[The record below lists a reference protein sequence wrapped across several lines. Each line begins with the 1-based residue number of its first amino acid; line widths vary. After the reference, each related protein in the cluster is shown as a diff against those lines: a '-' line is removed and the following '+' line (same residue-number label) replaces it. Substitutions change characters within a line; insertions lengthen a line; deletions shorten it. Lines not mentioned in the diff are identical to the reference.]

1 MAILRYLGDA
11 NEGDFSRAP
20 PVGTPLQ
27 RQIRA
32 HYTRV
37 DGSLNYSGYFSEI
50 LGFPVDSSDFDS
62 ASGDDNESSGSGS
75 SSDCVIVSP
84 SSFTGKRSEE
94 SFAIVAV
101 GSEVREGND
110 VVEEISPVA
119 GENVTAVVDQ
129 SGGSS
134 PWDPMFNPEL
144 FLERMVNLAGN
155 SSRFNA
161 TSTDE
166 LLKMALGH
174 ELKGL
179 LLNYALAARQRAEIV
194 AAREKEILV
203 DKNLATLE
211 EDLKATN
218 VKLEG
223 EMKALKEKCEA
234 EIAKLV
240 KAHDEELAKV
250 KRNPESLAKELEA
263 TRQSLI
269 AKDARIATLAKDH
282 EAALT
287 ELATLRQEKKNWAS
301 EKDEMEET
309 IGVQYDEGFAYALD
323 QVKVLF
329 PDIDRDLLGKADA
342 MLKIDGD
349 KLVSYAPIETT
360 KEPPAK
366 E

>member
-1 MAILRYLGDA
+1 MKFLEKARAKKAQPDNKVDALSQLEVGEGEKKKQKTNDARISIPVRASSAGDLVA
-11 NEGDFSRAP
+11 DKTIDVREVQIKSPIKKKSRASKKAKKDAEI
-20 PVGTPLQ
+20 PL
-27 RQIRA
+27 
-32 HYTRV
+32 
-37 DGSLNYSGYFSEI
+37 L
-50 LGFPVDSSDFDS
+50 
-62 ASGDDNESSGSGS
+62 
-75 SSDCVIVSP
+75 
-84 SSFTGKRSEE
+84 EE
-94 SFAIVAV
+94 
-101 GSEVREGND
+101 EVREGND
-110 VVEEISPVA
+110 VVEEVSPVA

-194 AAREKEILV
+194 VAREKEVLV

-211 EDLKATN
+211 EDLKGTK

-250 KRNPESLAKELEA
+250 KRNHESLAKELEF

-269 AKDARIATLAKDH
+269 ARDARIATLAKDH

-287 ELATLRQEKKNWAS
+287 ELATLRKEKETWAS
-301 EKDEMEET
+301 EKDQMEET
-309 IGVQYDEGFAYALD
+309 IGVQYDEGFIYALD

-360 KEPPAK
+360 EEPPAK

>member
-1 MAILRYLGDA
+1 
-11 NEGDFSRAP
+11 
-20 PVGTPLQ
+20 
-27 RQIRA
+27 
-32 HYTRV
+32 
-37 DGSLNYSGYFSEI
+37 
-50 LGFPVDSSDFDS
+50 
-62 ASGDDNESSGSGS
+62 
-75 SSDCVIVSP
+75 
-84 SSFTGKRSEE
+84 
-94 SFAIVAV
+94 
-101 GSEVREGND
+101 
-110 VVEEISPVA
+110 
-119 GENVTAVVDQ
+119 
-129 SGGSS
+129 
-134 PWDPMFNPEL
+134 MFNPEL

-179 LLNYALAARQRAEIV
+179 LLNYALAARQRAEIAV
-194 AAREKEILV
+194 AREKEILV

-211 EDLKATN
+211 EDLKATK

-250 KRNPESLAKELEA
+250 KKNHESLAKELEA
-263 TRQSLI
+263 TRQCLI
-269 AKDARIATLAKDH
+269 ARDARIATLAKDH
-282 EAALT
+282 EADLT
-287 ELATLRQEKKNWAS
+287 ELATLRQEKKAWAS

>member
-1 MAILRYLGDA
+1 LL
-11 NEGDFSRAP
+11 
-20 PVGTPLQ
+20 
-27 RQIRA
+27 
-32 HYTRV
+32 
-37 DGSLNYSGYFSEI
+37 
-50 LGFPVDSSDFDS
+50 
-62 ASGDDNESSGSGS
+62 
-75 SSDCVIVSP
+75 
-84 SSFTGKRSEE
+84 EE
-94 SFAIVAV
+94 
-101 GSEVREGND
+101 EVREGND
-110 VVEEISPVA
+110 VVEEVSPVA

-179 LLNYALAARQRAEIV
+179 LLNYALAARQRAEIA
-194 AAREKEILV
+194 AAREKEVLV

-211 EDLKATN
+211 EDLKSTK

-250 KRNPESLAKELEA
+250 KKNHESLAKELEF

-269 AKDARIATLAKDH
+269 ARDARIATLSKDH
-282 EAALT
+282 EAALS
-287 ELATLRQEKKNWAS
+287 ELATLRKEKETWAS
-301 EKDEMEET
+301 EKDQMEET
-309 IGVQYDEGFAYALD
+309 IGVQYDEGFIYALD

-360 KEPPAK
+360 EEPPTK

>member
-1 MAILRYLGDA
+1 MKFLEKARAKKAQPDNKVDALSQLKIGEGEKKKRKTNDARVSIPVRASSAGDLA
-11 NEGDFSRAP
+11 ADKSIDAGEVQIKSPTKKKSRASKKAKKDAEI
-20 PVGTPLQ
+20 PL
-27 RQIRA
+27 
-32 HYTRV
+32 
-37 DGSLNYSGYFSEI
+37 LEEEI
-50 LGFPVDSSDFDS
+50 
-62 ASGDDNESSGSGS
+62 
-75 SSDCVIVSP
+75 
-84 SSFTGKRSEE
+84 
-94 SFAIVAV
+94 
-101 GSEVREGND
+101 REGNEA
-110 VVEEISPVA
+110 VEEVSPVA
-119 GENVTAVVDQ
+119 GEDVTTVVDQ

-179 LLNYALAARQRAEIV
+179 LLNYALAARQRAEIT
-194 AAREKEILV
+194 AAKEKEVLV

-211 EDLKATN
+211 EDLKSTK

-223 EMKALKEKCEA
+223 DIKTLKENSEA
-234 EIAKLV
+234 EVAKLV
-240 KAHDEELAKV
+240 KAHDEELVKV
-250 KRNPESLAKELEA
+250 KRNQESLTKELEF

-269 AKDARIATLAKDH
+269 ARDARIATLSKDH
-282 EAALT
+282 EASLS
-287 ELATLRQEKKNWAS
+287 ELATLKKEKEAWAS
-301 EKDEMEET
+301 EKDQMEET
-309 IGVQYDEGFAYALD
+309 IGAQYDEGFIYALD

-329 PDIDRDLLGKADA
+329 PAIDRDRLGKADA

-360 KEPPAK
+360 EEPPAK